1 MTIDWRPYKS
11 EIVDLHMSGKTLKA
25 IQEVIAAKYNFKAS
39 FVTWFPE
46 ISKLTPA
53 RDRSWR
59 SQLKSWGCMAY
70 QTGSVRPE
78 NLRPNRQGWKK
89 RSAREK
95 QTSGSSSQT
104 SLVQRSEQPPET
116 EFPSSD
122 IPTEESEN
130 LRVASQRLSK
140 RKWGP
145 EFAWMEQ
152 DVGDLINY
160 DYPLH
165 RALRKGDDNAIP
177 RLIADGA
184 DPNLQADGGLTPL
197 HIAVREG
204 KPWSC
209 IRRLVELGADAYQ
222 PDHQGNMPLHWAV
235 RWNWEVLK
243 FLSDRFFCPLNAG
256 SDSEFENRDGF
267 NYVHLMLICY
277 RLRLCT
283 LTEVEPRIT
292 FFLQK
297 PPMRVECQLPT
308 GEWSLDHMLET
319 LSRDHDF
326 DKRNERIA
334 FWNSI
339 ISKSAFVPGLNFL
352 STLTSWELG
361 SPRRILLPGSSVI
374 FLDSLLMD
382 LPVRYLSVEDML
394 DLVQVAA
401 NLLDL
406 DSRAEAFLINML
418 IDTQASP
425 AWQTSPSL
433 ILNIAKRYLQHVEYE
448 NQDSM
453 FDTTSTK
460 SNRSFLTKA
469 IEDVWLSPENEKDH
483 IAHALVR
490 RGKGFRKGADGRTP
504 VVEAARRGM
513 RSLVEHMFY
522 EDQRSDRRTGG
533 MTNDIQVSCYG
544 QFYWTLWESSKQAED
559 WVQAMAILEVDGDN
573 SLEHI
578 DFYSRSLFQE
588 AARRTILKKFKA
600 RDRWGSCRAMRDR
613 GRLATF
619 LRQCRKHDVEV
630 DIWFYDQM
638 VDMSVN

>member
-25 IQEVIAAKYNFKAS
+25 IQEVIVAKYNFKAS

-122 IPTEESEN
+122 IPTEESER

-152 DVGDLINY
+152 DIGDLINY
-160 DYPLH
+160 DHPLH
-165 RALRKGDDNAIP
+165 WALREGDDNAIP

-184 DPNLQADGGLTPL
+184 DPNLQAGGGLTPL

-204 KPWSC
+204 KSRSC
-209 IRRLVELGADAYQ
+209 IERLVKLGADTYQ

-243 FLSDRFFCPLNAG
+243 FLSDRYFCPRG
-256 SDSEFENRDGF
+256 QKSKFENRDGF
-267 NYVHLMLICY
+267 NYVHLVLICY

-292 FFLQK
+292 FFLQE
-297 PPMRVECQLPT
+297 PPMWLECQLPT
-308 GEWSLDHMLET
+308 GEWSLDHMLKT

-374 FLDSLLMD
+374 FLDSLLTD
-382 LPVRYLSVEDML
+382 LPIRHLSQYEML
-394 DLVQVAA
+394 DLVEVAT

-406 DSRAEAFLINML
+406 DSRAEGFLINML
-418 IDTQASP
+418 IDTQASQ
-425 AWQTSPSL
+425 AWQFRPGP
-433 ILNIAKRYLQHVEYE
+433 ILEIAELYFPHVECE
-448 NQDSM
+448 NQDFI
-453 FDTTSTK
+453 FDTTSTN
-460 SNRSFLTKA
+460 SNRSFLMKA
-469 IEDVWLSPENEKDH
+469 IEDVGLLPGHQKDH

-490 RGKGFRKGADGRTP
+490 GGNGFSKEADGRTP
-504 VVEAARRGM
+504 VVEAARKGL
-513 RSLVEHMFY
+513 RSLVENMFY
-522 EDQRSDRRTGG
+522 EDQRSGRRTGG
-533 MTNDIQVSCYG
+533 MTNDIQVSRYG

-559 WVQAMAILEVDGDN
+559 WVQAMDVLEVDGDD
-573 SLEHI
+573 SLEDI
-578 DFYSRSLFQE
+578 SFYIRRLLRD
-588 AARRTILKKFKA
+588 AAGKAILKKFEAK
-600 RDRWGSCRAMRDR
+600 DRWVSWRAVRDR
-613 GRLATF
+613 GRLAAF